1 MPETLASFRGTV
13 RCERSSRAH
22 TLTLSGTSA
31 QGPGEEIALIL
42 SASTAVECP
51 HTLEDAVVEQLTGQ
65 QYRIRSVAGEW
76 LVEAEAAHLHR
87 EVAGAFYR
95 AILPR
100 PAPWRKRLFWR
111 IVLTLAATRSGLA
124 ALRMLR
130 RQV

>member
-13 RCERSSRAH
+13 RCERSRRAH

-31 QGPGEEIALIL
+31 QGPGEETALIL
-42 SASTAVECP
+42 SASTPVECP
-51 HTLEDAVVEQLTGQ
+51 DSLEDAVVEHLGGQ

-76 LVEAEAAHLHR
+76 LLEAGAAHLHR
-87 EVAGAFYR
+87 EIGGAFYR
-95 AILPR
+95 AIPPR
-100 PAPWRKRLFWR
+100 PAPWSKRLFWR
-111 IVLTLAATRSGLA
+111 IVLTLAASRAGLA